1 MNRLQACLFLR
12 FLPRLG
18 HISARRLWEFSK
30 SPEAIFKQSDHALSS
45 IEGIGSSHILIL
57 KQWKAHREAV
67 YREEENIQ
75 KHGIQFLFLEIQHIP
90 KPWLFVPTLLW
101 CFFIRESFPC
111 KDANWSALWA
121 PVLGMSEG
129 KNYAGISFLDCR
141 HWIRW
146 SFLVLH
152 VA

>member
-45 IEGIGSSHILIL
+45 IEGIGSSHIQIL

-67 YREEENIQ
+67 YREEENIKKTWDPVPFFGRSSISQ
-75 KHGIQFLFLEIQHIP
+75 NLGFLPRRSFGAFL
-90 KPWLFVPTLLW
+90 
-101 CFFIRESFPC
+101 
-111 KDANWSALWA
+111 
-121 PVLGMSEG
+121 
-129 KNYAGISFLDCR
+129 
-141 HWIRW
+141 
-146 SFLVLH
+146 
-152 VA
+152 